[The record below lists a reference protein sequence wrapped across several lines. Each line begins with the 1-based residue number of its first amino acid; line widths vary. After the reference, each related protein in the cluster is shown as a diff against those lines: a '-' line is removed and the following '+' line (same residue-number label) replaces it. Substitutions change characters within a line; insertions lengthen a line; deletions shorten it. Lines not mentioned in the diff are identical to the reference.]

1 MTTGERLNPIDGPT
15 RTLYR
20 PSLSAPPNASGSFL
34 PISSSIIF
42 SLRVTYKSKDEN
54 ALRRFSFFFGG
65 NKTKKDSSVG
75 KEKKKAAAALS
86 KSRFHARLDFRYRST
101 WAGDERVAELLL
113 LPTTLCSTASSEISH
128 QHAPSISAGQEIALN
143 NRRPFH
149 LLHIDRNDDVDCEGR
164 KFKDGGLPM
173 TESKSL
179 GHQINTALAPRRA
192 DEKGD
197 GIKVKRRR
205 QQQQQLPAHFL
216 YTNPKPAKLFF
227 FQELHISIVTHNKQL
242 YKPWPVA
249 IFPRY
254 SSQCALIIPL
264 VCNFLNNSPSPFTR
278 YDVKNRLKTL
288 NRRLAWPTRS
298 RLSFHVTTFLFS
310 LFCIY

>member
-1 MTTGERLNPIDGPT
+1 
-15 RTLYR
+15 
-20 PSLSAPPNASGSFL
+20 
-34 PISSSIIF
+34 
-42 SLRVTYKSKDEN
+42 
-54 ALRRFSFFFGG
+54 
-65 NKTKKDSSVG
+65 
-75 KEKKKAAAALS
+75 
-86 KSRFHARLDFRYRST
+86 
-101 WAGDERVAELLL
+101 
-113 LPTTLCSTASSEISH
+113 
-128 QHAPSISAGQEIALN
+128 
-143 NRRPFH
+143 
-149 LLHIDRNDDVDCEGR
+149 
-164 KFKDGGLPM
+164 M